1 MEIGL
6 SISKQPGQAFYV
18 TLVESL
24 ITAIQSGQLK
34 PGQQLPP
41 VRTMANL
48 YHTSNSTVSRA
59 YEVLLAQSY
68 IRTSPKE
75 GTYVSAVIPC
85 SEMFSEPSKTQAE
98 ISPKQT
104 VDLQKLSPLGSL
116 LMKDSTIKL
125 SDATSG
131 LQAPSADC
139 LPVAAWSRYLAS
151 AKQKHTSLLNSLNYG
166 GMEFGLPELRNTLAD
181 YFRRSKGIHCGADQ
195 ILIIAGSRFDLC
207 CRTLIAPGDTAVVEN
222 PGYPVLREILK
233 SHGARVIGAKVD
245 SNGLIVENLHRLT
258 EDAPNLKMVCV
269 SPSQHDPTGV
279 VMPLSRREELLQF
292 ASRKGCFIW
301 ENNFASQF
309 RYTSA
314 PLPAMK
320 SIDRDDNVI
329 FSGDFWMT
337 MGPLAK
343 LGYIVLPRRLVPVF
357 QRLIALCGNNVSLLE
372 QLALQQFIQDGQWE
386 RHILKTKAI
395 YARKRQILLQSLE
408 KYFGSSFST
417 PHESSAVHLMMTLN
431 VRASQLD
438 VLQAAAESGLTIL
451 STENHYMHGR
461 KPALEFLVRFSTL
474 IDEEIDSRVKL
485 FAHRLNFSLLD
496 CRPRDSF
503 RGAKPDFSAT
513 KSDARAS
520 KQSVDHDSYTHS
532 FKNQLYESNLMTPT
546 VLP

>member
-6 SISKQPGQAFYV
+6 PIIKQPGQAFYV

-24 ITAIQSGQLK
+24 ITAIKNGQLK

-48 YHTSNSTVSRA
+48 YNTSNSTVSRA

-68 IRTSPKE
+68 IRTNPKE
-75 GTYVSAVIPC
+75 GTYVSLVIPC
-85 SEMFSEPSKTQAE
+85 SEKFSEPSKEQADF
-98 ISPKQT
+98 SPKQI

-116 LMKDSTIKL
+116 LMKNSKL
-125 SDATSG
+125 SDATSS

-139 LPVAAWSRYLAS
+139 LPVAAWSKYLAN

-166 GMEFGLPELRNTLAD
+166 GMAFGLPELRNTLAD
-181 YFRRSKGIHCGADQ
+181 YFRRSKGIQCRAEQ

-207 CRTLIAPGDTAVVEN
+207 CRTLIAPGDTAVLEN

-258 EDAPNLKMVCV
+258 EDAPNLKMICV

-279 VMPLSRREELLQF
+279 VMPLSRRQELLQF

-320 SIDRDDNVI
+320 SIDRNDSVI

-343 LGYIVLPRRLVPVF
+343 LGYIVLPQSLVPVF

-386 RHILKTKAI
+386 RHILKTKAV
-395 YARKRQILLQSLE
+395 YARKRQVLLQSLE
-408 KYFGSSFST
+408 KHFGSSFST

-431 VRASQLD
+431 IRASQLD

-451 STENHYMHGR
+451 STENHYMYGR

-474 IDEEIDSRVKL
+474 VDEEIDNRVKL
-485 FAHRLNFSLLD
+485 FAHRLNFSLLG
-496 CRPRDSF
+496 CRPRETF
-503 RGAKPDFSAT
+503 RGT
-513 KSDARAS
+513 KTDARAS
-520 KQSVDHDSYTHS
+520 KSSAIHDSYGTVL
-532 FKNQLYESNLMTPT
+532 KNHLYDSNLLTPI